1 MEEIYKDLNSLV
13 AENLELK
20 QTQGI
25 PATSTLD
32 VVGRIAES
40 LFKT

>member
-1 MEEIYKDLNSLV
+1 MEEIYKDLNTLV

-20 QTQGI
+20 QAQGFT
-25 PATSTLD
+25 ANNTFD